1 MDGISDGSCVIS
13 LTNIRTGVVAKSK
26 AVGQALIAV
35 YIYIYIYPRRAAKLR
50 FRHRAFSF
58 PGAIRWHNDSAS
70 IGMVPRRFQRGSERP
85 RCTQDEKTSPAK
97 SFVKKISNYRQ
108 PTAFPVFEE
117 LGSERLREAQRG
129 SERLREAQRGSERL
143 REAHQAQKGL
153 GLPKAK
159 NLPERN

>member
-1 MDGISDGSCVIS
+1 MLFSEIFFR
-13 LTNIRTGVVAKSK
+13 NA
-26 AVGQALIAV
+26 
-35 YIYIYIYPRRAAKLR
+35 IYPRRAAKLR

-129 SERLREAQRGSERL
+129 SDRLREAQRGSEKLREAQRGSERL